1 MKRSLPGI
9 LLFIAIFSALSTS
22 CSSSPT
28 IEGNNISEMKAS
40 LDDILT
46 KSKMDGTYDDN
57 EYRHL
62 KPACNFATSECLSK
76 FSDEE
81 LKQDN
86 KRLTESCM
94 VNSIKGRKAKDLI
107 MDYKNA
113 FGKWPKF
120 TSIEEM
126 EKWLNENEN
135 KMNLDRLPA
144 FEDYGFRA
152 PFADCM
158 RKVGIDDEKKLKEN
172 PDAVN
177 KGLQELSGKYIIDLY
192 ADHKPDYVH
201 TLVRIR

>member
-9 LLFIAIFSALSTS
+9 LLFIAIFSVLSTS

-28 IEGNNISEMKAS
+28 IEGNNSSEMKAS
-40 LDDILT
+40 VDDILT
-46 KSKMDGTYDDN
+46 KSRIDGTYDDN

-62 KPACNFATSECLSK
+62 KPACNFAMIECLSK

-94 VNSIKGRKAKDLI
+94 VNSLNGRKAKDLI

-113 FGKWPKF
+113 FGKWPKL
-120 TSIEEM
+120 TSSEELL
-126 EKWLNENEN
+126 EWLNENEN
-135 KMNLDRLPA
+135 KKNLGRLPA
-144 FEDYGFRA
+144 FEDYGFKA
-152 PFADCM
+152 PTADCM
-158 RKVGIDDEKKLKEN
+158 RKEGLTSDEDMKKN
-172 PDAVN
+172 PDVVN
-177 KGLQELSGKYIIDLY
+177 KCVHDLAGKYIIDLY